1 MGAVV
6 KKRTGCTVRLPP
18 TARLSPTFCC
28 YYFSVCFS
36 AFPPRRHTLMLV
48 TLLLLLFACQRLS
61 QIRKQTHKHSHTHT
75 HAAIVVVAKLITEVV
90 HFINKNEIHTEPD
103 SQSQSESE
111 KIKPE
116 HETRCEKERTKQK
129 TKTTKIASAARRLL
143 RLLLILVAFFFY
155 FVSFVFRFSE
165 NPGKCSLICQRFS
178 FILFLLW
185 LQLCSVE
192 KSN

>member
-1 MGAVV
+1 MNAANRQKKKPQQKSEIARVACTGAKSLKKTGEVGAVV

-75 HAAIVVVAKLITEVV
+75 RSNCCRCK
-90 HFINKNEIHTEPD
+90 INNG
-103 SQSQSESE
+103 S
-111 KIKPE
+111 
-116 HETRCEKERTKQK
+116 C
-129 TKTTKIASAARRLL
+129 
-143 RLLLILVAFFFY
+143 AFY
-155 FVSFVFRFSE
+155 
-165 NPGKCSLICQRFS
+165 
-178 FILFLLW
+178 
-185 LQLCSVE
+185 
-192 KSN
+192 